1 MRVGPKEVSLD
12 LPKVENQEVFIR
24 RSQEGS
30 MERFQEEVKREIQEA
45 QSTKDVSDEDIR
57 RMMEEI
63 KRKFDMLSKYLR
75 IDIDRDLSIPVAKI
89 IERETERVIRQI
101 PPDYLLN
108 LMKKID
114 QMLAVLV
121 EKEA

>member
-89 IERETERVIRQI
+89 IERET
-101 PPDYLLN
+101 PDYLLD